1 MEVTPGWLFSAFA
14 ALAGAGLLGI
24 WSFQHADYG
33 DKPFWAVMADADA
46 ARAIRGWAG
55 AAVLLFGFGIWRLFA
70 SAATPK
76 VVGEDDPELERVRAI
91 LAKADAVFDLAGVTD
106 VDSSG
111 LAVIFGWQREAKR
124 LGKNVRI
131 ANPPHN
137 LRSLADVYGVSEL
150 LPL

>member
-1 MEVTPGWLFSAFA
+1 MMNDRGDRIEVSGSMTLPDA
-14 ALAGAGLLGI
+14 AGLLAEG
-24 WSFQHADYG
+24 
-33 DKPFWAVMADADA
+33 
-46 ARAIRGWAG
+46 
-55 AAVLLFGFGIWRLFA
+55 
-70 SAATPK
+70 T
-76 VVGEDDPELERVRAI
+76 AI
-91 LAKADAVFDLAGVTD
+91 LAKADAVFDLGGVTD

-124 LGKNVRI
+124 LAKNIRI